1 MRASA
6 RLSVREISISDL
18 YIYDRVLPKES
29 LLVDC
34 LKLIDWEQF
43 DLRLLAYYSSSGE
56 GQPPYPPRIL
66 LKLEFLGYLYG
77 ISRRALIERATCD
90 LHWKYFLGLPIDA
103 ALPDHS
109 TLSYFRSRLG
119 AGGFKEILDALILQ
133 ARGHGLVSDRL
144 RLKDATHIYADI
156 AVPTALGLFAQLR
169 QRMLTAV
176 KAFDPWAAE
185 SFEVALQL
193 MRERSEGDDNQARL
207 QARVDLVQDI
217 LAWISEQNE
226 PANQTKA
233 KAWQKLQEV
242 RQLAEKI
249 LSDLAHPSAGD
260 KTLSVVDPDARCGKH
275 GKYYDGYLLDV
286 MMDAESELITSLE
299 VLPANGDEARDAID
313 LIEAEEQAHGN
324 DIEQLSIDGIGF
336 NGEVLRT
343 LTDGDGLN
351 VEVFTPPR
359 DFATAKGFDS
369 SQFELIDNGEHVR
382 CPAGEVSGK
391 AGRKTD
397 KPNTLFFTFTHS
409 KCASCMLLEACCPN
423 FNLAGRTGRRVS
435 KNEYEAEYAAARKV
449 AQSEKYAAVRRR
461 HPAIERKLNE
471 IVRHH
476 RSRRAAYRGLGRV
489 KIQQLMTSFAIN
501 IKRMVKLLRLQYVP
515 SPKIG
520 LI

>member
-6 RLSVREISISDL
+6 RLSVREMSLLDL
-18 YIYDRVLPKES
+18 DVYGRVLPKES
-29 LLVDC
+29 LLLDC
-34 LKLIDWEQF
+34 LKWIKWEQL
-43 DLRLLAYYSSSGE
+43 DSKLLAYYSNSGE
-56 GQPPYPPRIL
+56 GQPPYPPTIL
-66 LKLEFLGYLYG
+66 LKLEFLSYLYCMG
-77 ISRRALIERATCD
+77 RRALIERATCD

-119 AGGFKEILDALILQ
+119 AEGFKNILDALIFQ
-133 ARGHGLVSDRL
+133 AREHGLVSDRL

-193 MRERSEGDDNQARL
+193 MRERSEGCDNQTRL

-217 LAWISEQNE
+217 HAWITEQNE
-226 PANQTKA
+226 PADLTKA
-233 KAWQKLQEV
+233 KAWHKLQEV

-249 LSDLAHPSAGD
+249 LSDLDHPDTGD

-275 GKYYDGYLLDV
+275 GEYYDGYLLDV

-313 LIEAEEQAHGN
+313 LIESEEQAHGN

-343 LTDGDGLN
+343 LTDGDGLD

-359 DFATAKGFDS
+359 DFTTAEGFDS
-369 SQFELIDNGEHVR
+369 SQFELIDNGERVR

-391 AGRKTD
+391 AGRKAD
-397 KPNTLFFTFTHS
+397 KQNTSFYIFTHS
-409 KCASCMLLEACCPN
+409 KCASCLLLEACCPN
-423 FNLAGRTGRRVS
+423 FNPAGRTGRRVS
-435 KNEYEAEYAAARKV
+435 KNEYEAEYAAARMV

-471 IVRHH
+471 MVRHH
-476 RSRRAAYRGLGRV
+476 HSRRAIYRGLGRV
-489 KIQQLMTSFAIN
+489 KIQQFMTSFTIN
-501 IKRMVKLLRLQYVP
+501 IKRMAKLLCLKYRPAALLG
-515 SPKIG
+515 IM
-520 LI
+520 